1 MNTLFDNTTGADNTA
16 LGVSALANNTTASNN
31 TAIGRAALEL
41 NTTGAGNVAIGAEAL
56 DANTTAGNNTAIG
69 YESLS
74 SNTTGSENTGIGQ
87 GALRFNTTAS
97 NNTAVGR
104 NALTANTTASHQ
116 TVIGKGAGQTITT
129 GAENV
134 LVGHEAGRDGN
145 FSASTMIGRR
155 AGAVTSGI
163 NNTFL
168 GHESGTLVT
177 SGAKNS
183 IIGRFNGNNGGL
195 DIRTSSNNIVLSD
208 GDGNPRLRTRSDGST
223 VLGGNMGKV
232 ADNKTLYLE
241 TLTTTNT
248 AYCIEMV
255 GTQTGGDGRLMFW
268 DLDNT
273 SSASAYMVYAQNS
286 TANCFNIRG
295 DGDVENTNNSYGSI
309 SDLKLK
315 ENVQD
320 ASSQWEDIKAL
331 QIRKYSFKKDNLSS
345 PNQLGVI
352 AQELEQAGMS
362 GLVKED
368 ADINPST
375 GEDLGTT
382 TKKVKY
388 SILYMK
394 AVKALQEAVERIEEL
409 EDRVTTLEG

>member
-1 MNTLFDNTTGADNTA
+1 MEDNTTGGNNTG
-16 LGVSALANNTTASNN
+16 LGYNALANNTTANGGTAVGFNSLVSNTTGASNTAVGNSALQENTTGINN
-31 TAIGRAALEL
+31 TAVGNSALTL
-41 NTTGAGNVAIGAEAL
+41 NTTGA
-56 DANTTAGNNTAIG
+56 
-69 YESLS
+69 S
-74 SNTTGSENTGIGQ
+74 
-87 GALRFNTTAS
+87 
-97 NNTAVGR
+97 NTAVGR
-104 NALTANTTASHQ
+104 AAGNA
-116 TVIGKGAGQTITT
+116 ITT
-129 GAENV
+129 GGSNTIIGEGAGGS
-134 LVGHEAGRDGN
+134 LTTGTDSTFVGQDAG
-145 FSASTMIGRR
+145 S
-155 AGAVTSGI
+155 
-163 NNTFL
+163 
-168 GHESGTLVT
+168 LVT
-177 SGAKNS
+177 GSKNT
-183 IIGRFNGNNGGL
+183 ILGCYNGNQGGL

-208 GDGNPRLRTRSDGST
+208 GDGNPRLRTQSDGST

-232 ADNKTLYLE
+232 AANKTLYLE

-255 GTQTGGDGRLMFW
+255 GTQTGDDGRLMFW
-268 DLDNT
+268 ELDNT
-273 SSASAYMVYAQNS
+273 SSGSAFMVYAQNN
-286 TANCFNIRG
+286 TGNCFNIRG

-315 ENVQD
+315 ENIQD

-394 AVKALQEAVERIEEL
+394 AVKALQEAIERIEEL